1 MIFIWFTFS
10 SFGIYIPIFYLAQN
24 IAIDGIKDK
33 TLLFQTYM
41 GLAWMIGC
49 VIFGVLVVRNSMEC
63 RIARQ
68 YLCQVSVFM
77 CGLCMLAFSGVGKS
91 FEGYIVFVWTYGK
104 CNDLTLI

>member
-1 MIFIWFTFS
+1 
-10 SFGIYIPIFYLAQN
+10 
-24 IAIDGIKDK
+24 
-33 TLLFQTYM
+33 M

-104 CNDLTLI
+104 CKNCTLISNKYVTQITNS